1 MKKVLFFA
9 CAAAMLAACS
19 NTDELAT
26 LQNVQNAQGT
36 EVNFDVYASRTTRA
50 GLPGGYDT
58 SEGYGVTLNTLKTG
72 GRHAAAGF
80 GVFGYYTS
88 NSEYDANSSTP
99 NFMYNQPVTWST
111 TQNVWT
117 YSPVKYWPNEFGDG
131 AYSDDVDRV
140 SFFAYAPFT
149 DVTYSTG
156 VPVAKTVVATVTD
169 PETEISETDALTL
182 LGATEATKA
191 DWETNHPGL
200 DFQATL
206 NDQVQ
211 NLNITQLNKNTQTG
225 DPVVKYVVDTKPS
238 TSVDLLWGVAADGNT
253 YQGMDVEPKTVKG
266 GCRFVDLTKQDNVS
280 DKVKWNFKHAL
291 AAINVQIVAAVD
303 DVTQPANYDPTA
315 TPSKEIGTEGDGET
329 VDNKTGVFVRS
340 ISFNG
345 FAMKGA
351 LNLYSDDV
359 TSVAD
364 AQPKWKAY
372 DGNNDLQFETVTFYD
387 GLKDGKEGT
396 ENNIQKSEGISLLNP
411 DLLQASSVAG
421 ALKGQGILATKDK
434 GIPHDQFINLFD
446 GANGDVTAPIYV
458 IPSGEQLDI
467 QIAYDVETIDENLY
481 SLLSDNINH
490 GSNIENI
497 IYKNNVLALNA
508 SPVVTTIEAGYTY
521 TIKIIVGLES
531 VKFDVE
537 VTAWPEPGTTSEI
550 DLPANK

>member
-50 GLPGGYDT
+50 GLPGGFAT
-58 SEGYGVTLNTLKTG
+58 PNYGVTLTSLKTG
-72 GRHAAAGF
+72 QHKDAGF
-80 GVFGYYTS
+80 GVFGYYSS

-99 NFMYNQPVTWST
+99 NFMYNQPVTWSGS
-111 TQNVWT
+111 VWT
-117 YSPVKYWPNEFGDG
+117 YSPVKYWPNEYGTG
-131 AYSDDVDRV
+131 ANSDDVDRV

-156 VPVAKTVVATVTD
+156 VPVAKTVVTTVTD
-169 PETEISETDALTL
+169 PETEISEADALTL

-225 DPVVKYVVDTKPS
+225 DPIVKYVVDTKPS
-238 TSVDLLWGVAADGNT
+238 TSVDLLWGVAADGTLTLGND
-253 YQGMDVEPKTVKG
+253 YVGEDGKTVKG
-266 GCRFVDLTKQDNVS
+266 GSCFVDLTKQNDVTK
-280 DKVKWNFKHAL
+280 KVNWNFKHAL

-303 DVTQPANYDPTA
+303 DVTQPANYDPTT
-315 TPSKEIGTEGDGET
+315 TPSKEIGTEGDGT
-329 VDNKTGVFVRS
+329 VDNWTGVFVRS

-351 LNLYSDDV
+351 LDLYSDDV
-359 TSVAD
+359 NSVAD

-411 DLLQASSVAG
+411 DLLQASSKEVAG
-421 ALKGQGILATKDK
+421 VWRLQGQGILPTKDK
-434 GIPHDQFINLFD
+434 GIPHNQFINLFD
-446 GANGDVTAPIYV
+446 GANGDATAPIYV

-467 QIAYDVETIDENLY
+467 QLAYDVETIDENLY
-481 SLLSDNINH
+481 GLLSDNVAH

-497 IYKNNVLALNA
+497 IYKTDVLSGATM
-508 SPVVTTIEAGYTY
+508 PTIEAGYTY

-537 VTAWPEPGTTSEI
+537 VTPWDETTPDSQIGLPE
-550 DLPANK
+550 NH

>member
-1 MKKVLFFA
+1 
-9 CAAAMLAACS
+9 
-19 NTDELAT
+19 
-26 LQNVQNAQGT
+26 
-36 EVNFDVYASRTTRA
+36 
-50 GLPGGYDT
+50 
-58 SEGYGVTLNTLKTG
+58 
-72 GRHAAAGF
+72 
-80 GVFGYYTS
+80 
-88 NSEYDANSSTP
+88 
-99 NFMYNQPVTWST
+99 
-111 TQNVWT
+111 
-117 YSPVKYWPNEFGDG
+117 
-131 AYSDDVDRV
+131 
-140 SFFAYAPFT
+140 
-149 DVTYSTG
+149 
-156 VPVAKTVVATVTD
+156 
-169 PETEISETDALTL
+169 
-182 LGATEATKA
+182 
-191 DWETNHPGL
+191 
-200 DFQATL
+200 
-206 NDQVQ
+206 
-211 NLNITQLNKNTQTG
+211 
-225 DPVVKYVVDTKPS
+225 
-238 TSVDLLWGVAADGNT
+238 
-253 YQGMDVEPKTVKG
+253 
-266 GCRFVDLTKQDNVS
+266 
-280 DKVKWNFKHAL
+280 
-291 AAINVQIVAAVD
+291 
-303 DVTQPANYDPTA
+303 VTQPANYTPT
-315 TPSKEIGTEGDGET
+315 TSKEIGTEGDGET

-364 AQPKWKAY
+364 AQPKWMAY

-387 GLKDGKEGT
+387 GLKDGKEGQ

-497 IYKNNVLALNA
+497 IYKTNVL
-508 SPVVTTIEAGYTY
+508 SGKTMPTIEAGYTY

-537 VTAWPEPGTTSEI
+537 VTPWDETTPDSQIGLPE
-550 DLPANK
+550 NH

>member
-9 CAAAMLAACS
+9 AAAAMLAACS
-19 NTDELAT
+19 NTDELASF
-26 LQNVQNAQGT
+26 QNVQNDAQGT
-36 EVNFDVYASRTTRA
+36 EVNFDVYASRVMTTRA
-50 GLPGGYDT
+50 GLPGGLA
-58 SEGYGVTLNTLKTG
+58 GGKYGVTLTSLQSG
-72 GRHAAAGF
+72 QHSAAGF
-80 GVFGYYTS
+80 GVFGYYSS
-88 NSEYDANSSTP
+88 NDEYDANSSTP
-99 NFMYNQPVTWST
+99 NFMYNQPVTYKSG
-111 TQNVWT
+111 VWT

-131 AYSDDVDRV
+131 ANSDDLDRV

-156 VPVAKTVVATVTD
+156 VPVAKTVVATVSD
-169 PETEISETDALTL
+169 PETEISETDALKL

-206 NDQVQ
+206 NEQVQ
-211 NLNITQLNKNTQTG
+211 QLNITQLNKNTQTG
-225 DPVVKYVVDTKPS
+225 DPIVKYVVDTKPS

-253 YQGMDVEPKTVKG
+253 YQGMDAEPKTVTG
-266 GCRFVDLTKQDNVS
+266 GNCYVNLTKQDNVNN
-280 DKVKWNFKHAL
+280 KVKWNFKHAL

-303 DVTQPANYDPTA
+303 DKTA
-315 TPSKEIGTEGDGET
+315 TAPATYTPTNSKEIGTEGDGT
-329 VDNKTGVFVRS
+329 VDNWTGVFVRS

-345 FAMKGA
+345 FALKGA
-351 LNLYSDDV
+351 LNLYSDPAADV
-359 TSVAD
+359 AH
-364 AQPKWKAY
+364 AQPKWMAY
-372 DGNNDLQFETVTFYD
+372 DGTSDLQFETVTFHD

-396 ENNIQKSEGISLLNP
+396 ENNVQKSEGISKLNP
-411 DLLQASSVAG
+411 ELLQASSVAG

-434 GIPHDQFINLFD
+434 GIPHNQFINLFD
-446 GANGDVTAPIYV
+446 GANGDATAPIYV
-458 IPSGEQLDI
+458 IPSGEPLDI

-497 IYKNNVLALNA
+497 IYKTDVLAGKAN
-508 SPVVTTIEAGYTY
+508 PVIEAGYTY

-537 VTAWPEPGTTSEI
+537 VTPWDDSTAPKEI
-550 DLPANK
+550 DLPANL